1 LGEVDADTD
10 IVEKSGSVM
19 SAKDIV
25 RAVYYILELQSLWKK
40 GIGNVSA
47 PFHLL
52 FWGEKGSGKST
63 LLINFAKYLA
73 KQHKLKVLYVAKEEG
88 TSYTLQE
95 KIKRLKANVDNLYFT
110 ENLPDN
116 KTLKSFDVL
125 LIDSINSIGMT
136 SEQLEDLKQK
146 HPELSTVVLLMAYK
160 SGDTYKGNSDFGHN
174 AQAVFK
180 VYNGKWR
187 AEKNRFGGS
196 DEVDIQF

>member
-1 LGEVDADTD
+1 MDAD

-19 SAKDIV
+19 SASEIV
-25 RAVYYILELQSLWKK
+25 RAVYYVLELRNLWKK

-73 KQHKLKVLYVAKEEG
+73 KEHKLKVLYVAKEEG

-95 KIKRLKANVDNLYFT
+95 KIKRLRANVDNLYFA
-110 ENLPDN
+110 ENIPDN

-160 SGDTYKGNSDFGHN
+160 SGDTYKGDSDFGHN

-180 VYNGKWR
+180 VYDGKWK

-196 DEVDIQF
+196 DEVNIQF

>member
-1 LGEVDADTD
+1 MDADTD